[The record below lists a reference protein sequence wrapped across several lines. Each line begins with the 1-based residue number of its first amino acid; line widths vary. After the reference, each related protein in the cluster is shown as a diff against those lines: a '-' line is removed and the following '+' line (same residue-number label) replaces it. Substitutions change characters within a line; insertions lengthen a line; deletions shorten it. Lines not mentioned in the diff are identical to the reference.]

1 MNEKKI
7 TFRMAKERDAGLV
20 MSFIRQ
26 LSVYEEMED
35 SVQATEELLRE
46 NLFRKKGAEVLFAVV
61 DKKEVGM
68 ALYTAGFAGYLG
80 KQNLFLDTLY
90 VAEEYRREGVGQ
102 AIFKKLAE
110 IAKERGYG
118 RIEWICLKENQ
129 PGMNFYQKQ
138 RANML
143 DYCVTFRMEEYV
155 MHGLSE

>member
-7 TFRMAKERDAGLV
+7 TFRMAKEKDAGLV

-80 KQNLFLDTLY
+80 KQNLFLDTLCMWRKSI
-90 VAEEYRREGVGQ
+90 EERALDRRFLRSWLKLPKSAAMEGSNGS
-102 AIFKKLAE
+102 ASKKISPA
-110 IAKERGYG
+110 
-118 RIEWICLKENQ
+118 
-129 PGMNFYQKQ
+129 
-138 RANML
+138 
-143 DYCVTFRMEEYV
+143 
-155 MHGLSE
+155 

>member
-7 TFRMAKERDAGLV
+7 TFRMAKEKDAGLV

-90 VAEEYRREGVGQ
+90 VAEEYRREGIGQ

-110 IAKERGYG
+110 IAKEQGYG

-143 DYCVTFRMEEYV
+143 DSCVTFRMEEDV

>member
-7 TFRMAKERDAGLV
+7 TFRMAKEKDTGLV
-20 MSFIRQ
+20 MTFIRQ

-143 DYCVTFRMEEYV
+143 DSCVTFRMEEDV

>member
-7 TFRMAKERDAGLV
+7 TFRMAKEKDVGLV

-143 DYCVTFRMEEYV
+143 DSCVTFRMEEDV

>member
-7 TFRMAKERDAGLV
+7 TFRIAKEKDAGLV
-20 MSFIRQ
+20 MTFIRQ

-90 VAEEYRREGVGQ
+90 VAEKYRREGVGQ

-143 DYCVTFRMEEYV
+143 DSCVTFRMEEDV

>member
-7 TFRMAKERDAGLV
+7 TFRMAKEKDAGLV

-90 VAEEYRREGVGQ
+90 VAEEYRRQGVGQ
-102 AIFKKLAE
+102 AIFNKLAE

-143 DYCVTFRMEEYV
+143 DSCVTFRMEEDV

>member
-1 MNEKKI
+1 
-7 TFRMAKERDAGLV
+7 

-143 DYCVTFRMEEYV
+143 DSCVTFRMEEDV

>member
-7 TFRMAKERDAGLV
+7 TFRMAKEKDAGLV
-20 MSFIRQ
+20 MFFIRQ

-110 IAKERGYG
+110 IAKECGYG

-143 DYCVTFRMEEYV
+143 DSCVTFRMEEDV

>member
-7 TFRMAKERDAGLV
+7 TFRMAKEKDAGLV

-80 KQNLFLDTLY
+80 KQNLFLDTLC

-143 DYCVTFRMEEYV
+143 DSCVTFRMEEDV

>member
-1 MNEKKI
+1 
-7 TFRMAKERDAGLV
+7 
-20 MSFIRQ
+20 MSIIRQ

-35 SVQATEELLRE
+35 SVLATDEILRE

-61 DKKEVGM
+61 DKKVVGM

-143 DYCVTFRMEEYV
+143 DSCVTFRMEEDV

>member
-7 TFRMAKERDAGLV
+7 TFRMAKEKDAGLV
-20 MSFIRQ
+20 MTFIRQ

-80 KQNLFLDTLY
+80 KQMDL
-90 VAEEYRREGVGQ
+90 
-102 AIFKKLAE
+102 
-110 IAKERGYG
+110 
-118 RIEWICLKENQ
+118 
-129 PGMNFYQKQ
+129 PQ
-138 RANML
+138 RKSARHEL
-143 DYCVTFRMEEYV
+143 LPETKSKYA
-155 MHGLSE
+155 

>member
-1 MNEKKI
+1 MNEKKT
-7 TFRMAKERDAGLV
+7 TFRMAKEKDAGLV

-143 DYCVTFRMEEYV
+143 DSCVTFRMEEDV

>member
-7 TFRMAKERDAGLV
+7 TFRMAKEKDAGLV

-110 IAKERGYG
+110 IAKECGYG

-143 DYCVTFRMEEYV
+143 DSCVTFRMEEDV

>member
-7 TFRMAKERDAGLV
+7 TFRMAREKDTGLV

-143 DYCVTFRMEEYV
+143 DSCVTFRMEEDV

>member
-7 TFRMAKERDAGLV
+7 TFRMAKEKDAGLV
-20 MSFIRQ
+20 MAFIRQ
-26 LSVYEEMED
+26 LLVYEEMED

-90 VAEEYRREGVGQ
+90 VAEEYRREGIGQ

-143 DYCVTFRMEEYV
+143 DSCVTFRMEEDV

>member
-7 TFRMAKERDAGLV
+7 TFRMAKEKDAGLV

-35 SVQATEELLRE
+35 SMQATEELLRE

-143 DYCVTFRMEEYV
+143 DSCVTFRMEEDV

>member
-7 TFRMAKERDAGLV
+7 TFRMAKEKDAGLV

-80 KQNLFLDTLY
+80 EQNLFLDTLY

-143 DYCVTFRMEEYV
+143 DSCVTFRMEEDV

>member
-7 TFRMAKERDAGLV
+7 TFRMAKEKDAGLV

-118 RIEWICLKENQ
+118 RTEWICLKENQ

-143 DYCVTFRMEEYV
+143 DSCVTFRMEEDV

>member
-7 TFRMAKERDAGLV
+7 TFRMAKEKDAGLV

-80 KQNLFLDTLY
+80 KQNLLLDTLY

-143 DYCVTFRMEEYV
+143 DSCVTFRMEEDV

>member
-1 MNEKKI
+1 
-7 TFRMAKERDAGLV
+7 MAKENDAGLV

-68 ALYTAGFAGYLG
+68 ALYSAGFAGYLG

-110 IAKERGYG
+110 ISKERGYG

-143 DYCVTFRMEEYV
+143 DSCVTFRMEEDV
-155 MHGLSE
+155 MHGLSEWS

>member
-7 TFRMAKERDAGLV
+7 TFQMAKEKDAGLV

-143 DYCVTFRMEEYV
+143 DSCVTFRMEEDV

>member
-7 TFRMAKERDAGLV
+7 TFRIAKEKDAGLV
-20 MSFIRQ
+20 MTFIRQ

-90 VAEEYRREGVGQ
+90 VAEEYRREGIGQ

-110 IAKERGYG
+110 IAKEQGYG

-143 DYCVTFRMEEYV
+143 DSCVTFRMEEDV

>member
-7 TFRMAKERDAGLV
+7 TFRMAKEKDAGLV

-35 SVQATEELLRE
+35 SVQATEEFLRE

-143 DYCVTFRMEEYV
+143 DSCVTFRMEEDV

>member
-7 TFRMAKERDAGLV
+7 TFRMAKEKDAGLV

-110 IAKERGYG
+110 IAKEQGYG

-143 DYCVTFRMEEYV
+143 DSCVTFRMEEDV

>member
-7 TFRMAKERDAGLV
+7 TFRMAKEKDSALV

-143 DYCVTFRMEEYV
+143 DSCVTFRMEEDV

>member
-7 TFRMAKERDAGLV
+7 TFRMAREKDTALV

-90 VAEEYRREGVGQ
+90 VAEEYRREGIGQ

-143 DYCVTFRMEEYV
+143 DSCVTFRMEEDV

>member
-7 TFRMAKERDAGLV
+7 TFRMAKEKDAGLV
-20 MSFIRQ
+20 MTFIRQ

-143 DYCVTFRMEEYV
+143 DSCVTFRMEEDV

>member
-7 TFRMAKERDAGLV
+7 TFRMAKEKDAGLV

-61 DKKEVGM
+61 DKKEVGL

-143 DYCVTFRMEEYV
+143 DSCVTFRMEEDV

>member
-7 TFRMAKERDAGLV
+7 TFRMAREKDTGLV

-68 ALYTAGFAGYLG
+68 ALYTVGFAGYLG

-90 VAEEYRREGVGQ
+90 VAEEYRREGIGQ
-102 AIFKKLAE
+102 AVFKKLAE

-143 DYCVTFRMEEYV
+143 DSCVTFRMEEDV

>member
-1 MNEKKI
+1 M
-7 TFRMAKERDAGLV
+7 

-143 DYCVTFRMEEYV
+143 DSCVTFRMEEDV

>member
-7 TFRMAKERDAGLV
+7 TFRMAKEKDAGLV

-26 LSVYEEMED
+26 LSVYEKMED

-143 DYCVTFRMEEYV
+143 DSCVTFRMEEDV

>member
-7 TFRMAKERDAGLV
+7 TFRMAKEKDAGLV

-46 NLFRKKGAEVLFAVV
+46 NLFHKKGAEVLFAVV

-90 VAEEYRREGVGQ
+90 VAEGYRREGVGQ

-143 DYCVTFRMEEYV
+143 DSCITFRMEEDV

>member
-7 TFRMAKERDAGLV
+7 TFRMAKEKDAGLV

-68 ALYTAGFAGYLG
+68 ALYTAGFAGYLA

-143 DYCVTFRMEEYV
+143 DSCVTFRMEEDV

>member
-1 MNEKKI
+1 MSEKKI
-7 TFRMAKERDAGLV
+7 TFRMAKEKDAGLV

-143 DYCVTFRMEEYV
+143 DSCVTFRMEEDV